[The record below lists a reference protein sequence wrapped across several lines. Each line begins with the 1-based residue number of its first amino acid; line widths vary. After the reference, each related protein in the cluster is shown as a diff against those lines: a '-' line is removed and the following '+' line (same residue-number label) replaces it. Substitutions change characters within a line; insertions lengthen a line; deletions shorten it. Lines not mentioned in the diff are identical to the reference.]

1 MTCPLCDILK
11 TCCADPMK
19 SLGDWFVLLPALV
32 LLLAAGAA
40 VVMRNLI
47 HAALCLTLSFIA
59 LGIVFI
65 ALGAEFVGFVQLLVY
80 VGAVAM
86 LIVFA
91 ILLTKPERLTKS
103 GSAFSGLGPAG
114 GAAVGF
120 VALVVLLGFIFTSP
134 LAKKPLP
141 APASAPVAAIGEA
154 LMGDYVVA
162 LIAIAVLLTAA
173 LVGAAVIAMEDKQ
186 P

>member
-1 MTCPLCDILK
+1 MNSYHWND
-11 TCCADPMK
+11 
-19 SLGDWFVLLPALV
+19 
-32 LLLAAGAA
+32 
-40 VVMRNLI
+40 
-47 HAALCLTLSFIA
+47 
-59 LGIVFI
+59 
-65 ALGAEFVGFVQLLVY
+65 Q
-80 VGAVAM
+80 
-86 LIVFA
+86 
-91 ILLTKPERLTKS
+91 LTKS

-120 VALVVLLGFIFTSP
+120 VALVALLGFIFTSP

-141 APASAPVAAIGEA
+141 ASASAPVADIGQA

-162 LIAIAVLLTAA
+162 LLAIGVLLTAA

>member
-1 MTCPLCDILK
+1 MICDFLK
-11 TCCADPMK
+11 TCCADPQK
-19 SLGDWFVLLPALV
+19 FLGDWFVLLPALV
-32 LLLAAGAA
+32 LLLAGGAA

-86 LIVFA
+86 IIVFA
-91 ILLTKPERLTKS
+91 ILLTRPDQLTNS
-103 GSAFSGLGPAG
+103 ASAFSGLGPAG

-120 VALVVLLGFIFTSP
+120 VALAALLGFIFTSP

-141 APASAPVAAIGEA
+141 DPASAPVAAIGQA
-154 LMGDYVVA
+154 LMGDHVVA
-162 LIAIAVLLTAA
+162 LLAIGVLLTAA
-173 LVGAAVIAMEDKQ
+173 LVGAAVLAMEDK

>member
-1 MTCPLCDILK
+1 
-11 TCCADPMK
+11 MK
-19 SLGDWFVLLPALV
+19 FLGDWFVVLPAAV
-32 LLLAAGAA
+32 LLLAAGAS

-65 ALGAEFVGFVQLLVY
+65 ALGAEFVGLVQLLVY

-86 LIVFA
+86 VIVFA
-91 ILLTKPERLTKS
+91 ILLTRPDRLEKS
-103 GSAFSGLGPAG
+103 RTPFSGLGPAG
-114 GAAVGF
+114 GAAAGLA
-120 VALVVLLGFIFTSP
+120 ALVVLLGFIFSSP

-141 APASAPVAAIGEA
+141 APASAPAAAIGEA
-154 LMGDYVVA
+154 LMGDHVVA
-162 LIAIAVLLTAA
+162 LIAIGVLLTAA
-173 LVGAAVIAMEDKQ
+173 LVGAAVIAMEDK

>member
-1 MTCPLCDILK
+1 
-11 TCCADPMK
+11 MK
-19 SLGDWFVLLPALV
+19 IIGEWFVLLPAAV
-32 LLLAAGAA
+32 LLLAAGAS

-91 ILLTKPERLTKS
+91 ILLTRPDRLTKS
-103 GSAFSGLGPAG
+103 GTPFSGLGPAG
-114 GAAVGF
+114 GAATGF
-120 VALVVLLGFIFTSP
+120 AALVVLLAFIFSSP

-141 APASAPVAAIGEA
+141 APASAPVAAIGGA
-154 LMGDYVVA
+154 LMGNDVVA
-162 LIAIAVLLTAA
+162 LIVIGVLLTAA
-173 LVGAAVIAMEDKQ
+173 LVGAAVLAMEDK

>member
-1 MTCPLCDILK
+1 MK
-11 TCCADPMK
+11 ACCADPVK
-19 SLGDWFVLLPALV
+19 FFSDWFVLLPAAV
-32 LLLAAGAA
+32 LLLAAGAS

-65 ALGAEFVGFVQLLVY
+65 SLGAEFVGFVQLLVY

-86 LIVFA
+86 VIVFA
-91 ILLTKPERLTKS
+91 ILLTRPDKLAKS
-103 GSAFSGLGPAG
+103 GTAFSGLGPAG
-114 GAAVGF
+114 GAAVAF
-120 VALVVLLGFIFTSP
+120 AALAVLLGFIFSSP

-141 APASAPVAAIGEA
+141 AQASAPVAEIGAA
-154 LMGDYVVA
+154 LMGDHVVA
-162 LIAIAVLLTAA
+162 LLATGVLLTAA
-173 LVGAAVIAMEDKQ
+173 LVGAAVIAMEDK

>member
-1 MTCPLCDILK
+1 MSCTVLK
-11 TCCADPMK
+11 ACCADPMK
-19 SLGDWFVLLPALV
+19 FLGDWFILLPAMV
-32 LLLAAGAA
+32 LLLAAGAS
-40 VVMRNLI
+40 VVLRNLI

-86 LIVFA
+86 VIVFA
-91 ILLTKPERLTKS
+91 ILLTKPDQLTKS

-114 GAAVGF
+114 GAVVGL
-120 VALVVLLGFIFTSP
+120 VALAVLLRFIFTSP
-134 LAKKPLP
+134 LAKKPMP
-141 APASAPVAAIGEA
+141 APASAPVVDIGWA
-154 LMGDYVVA
+154 LMGDYRVA
-162 LIAIAVLLTAA
+162 LIAIGVLLTAA
-173 LVGAAVIAMEDKQ
+173 LVGAAILAMEDK

>member
-1 MTCPLCDILK
+1 MICEFLK
-11 TCCADPMK
+11 ACLADPLK
-19 SLGDWFVLLPALV
+19 IFGEWFVLLPAAI
-32 LLLAAGAA
+32 LLLAAGAS

-86 LIVFA
+86 VIVFA
-91 ILLTKPERLTKS
+91 ILLTKPEQLTKS
-103 GSAFSGLGPAG
+103 GTAFSGLGPAG

-120 VALVVLLGFIFTSP
+120 VTLSILLGFIFTSP
-134 LAKKPLP
+134 LAKKPIP
-141 APASAPVAAIGEA
+141 APASAPVADIGRA
-154 LMGDYVVA
+154 LMGDYKVA
-162 LIAIAVLLTAA
+162 LIAIGVLLTAA
-173 LVGAAVIAMEDKQ
+173 LVGAAVLAMEDKN

>member
-1 MTCPLCDILK
+1 MMCDFLK

-19 SLGDWFVLLPALV
+19 FLGDWFVLLPALV
-32 LLLAAGAA
+32 LLLAAAA
-40 VVMRNLI
+40 SVVMRNLI

-86 LIVFA
+86 LVVFA
-91 ILLTKPERLTKS
+91 ILLTRPERMENS
-103 GSAFSGLGPAG
+103 QSAISGLSPAG
-114 GAAVGF
+114 GAAIGF
-120 VALVVLLGFIFTSP
+120 AALAILLGFIFSSP

-141 APASAPVAAIGEA
+141 APVSAPVAAIGEA
-154 LMGDYVVA
+154 LMGNYVVA
-162 LIAIAVLLTAA
+162 LIVVGILLTAA
-173 LVGAAVIAMEDKQ
+173 LVGAAVIAMEDEK

>member
-1 MTCPLCDILK
+1 MIREFLK
-11 TCCADPMK
+11 TCCADPSK
-19 SLGDWFVLLPALV
+19 FLGDWFVLLPATV
-32 LLLAAGAA
+32 LLLAAAA
-40 VVMRNLI
+40 SVVMRNLI

-86 LIVFA
+86 IIVFA
-91 ILLTKPERLTKS
+91 ILLTRPEQLARS
-103 GSAFSGLGPAG
+103 GSALSGFGPAG

-120 VALVVLLGFIFTSP
+120 LALAVLLGFIFSSP

-141 APASAPVAAIGEA
+141 PPASAPVAAIGEA
-154 LMGDYVVA
+154 LMGDHVVA
-162 LIAIAVLLTAA
+162 LIAIGVLLTAS
-173 LVGAAVIAMEDKQ
+173 LVGAAVIAMEDK

>member
-1 MTCPLCDILK
+1 
-11 TCCADPMK
+11 
-19 SLGDWFVLLPALV
+19 
-32 LLLAAGAA
+32 
-40 VVMRNLI
+40 
-47 HAALCLTLSFIA
+47 LSFIA

-86 LIVFA
+86 VIVFA
-91 ILLTKPERLTKS
+91 VLLTRPDQLTKS

-120 VALVVLLGFIFTSP
+120 IALAVLLGFIFTSP
-134 LAKKPLP
+134 LAKMPLQR
-141 APASAPVAAIGEA
+141 AASAPVADIGQA

-162 LIAIAVLLTAA
+162 LLALGVLLTAA
-173 LVGAAVIAMEDKQ
+173 LVGAAVIAMEDK

>member
-1 MTCPLCDILK
+1 MMCEFLK
-11 TCCADPMK
+11 TCCSDPMK
-19 SLGDWFVLLPALV
+19 IIGEWLVLLPAIV
-32 LLLAAGAA
+32 LLLAAAA
-40 VVMRNLI
+40 SVVMRNLI

-86 LIVFA
+86 ILVFA
-91 ILLTKPERLTKS
+91 ILLTRPEQLTKS
-103 GSAFSGLGPAG
+103 GTLFSGLGPAG
-114 GAAVGF
+114 GALAGF
-120 VALVVLLGFIFTSP
+120 ASLLVLLAFIFTSP
-134 LAKKPLP
+134 VAKKPLP
-141 APASAPVAAIGEA
+141 APVSAPVAAIGEA

-162 LIAIAVLLTAA
+162 LLLIGVLLTAA
-173 LVGAAVIAMEDKQ
+173 LVGAAVLAMEDKK